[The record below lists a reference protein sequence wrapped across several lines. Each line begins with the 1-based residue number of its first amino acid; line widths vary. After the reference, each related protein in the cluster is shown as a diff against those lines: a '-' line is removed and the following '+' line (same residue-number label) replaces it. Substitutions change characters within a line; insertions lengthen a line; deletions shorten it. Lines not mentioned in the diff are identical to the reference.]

1 MGNMPSPGK
10 GKCGWR
16 RYPHRL
22 LKNMANSTSGI
33 EQENESASSTLCKAC
48 GLCCTGHLFVNAEFK
63 PHEIETT
70 QALGFNVLQ
79 SNPEKPVFTLPC
91 HLWKGQCTIYAH
103 PQKPSICGDFKC
115 KLLKEVEGEELA
127 LDDALAVVEQA
138 RQMILELEMQLP
150 VGQDRNFRRRLFEY
164 VNQLERSNSQTDTVK
179 TFRLKAGVLLVL
191 FAQRFGVTGLFNKPE
206 NAKPTK

>member
-1 MGNMPSPGK
+1 M
-10 GKCGWR
+10 
-16 RYPHRL
+16 
-22 LKNMANSTSGI
+22 
-33 EQENESASSTLCKAC
+33 CKAC

-63 PHEIETT
+63 PDEIETT

-79 SNPEKPVFTLPC
+79 SDPEKPKFTLPC

-115 KLLKEVEGEELA
+115 KLLKEVEGEELS
-127 LDDALAVVEQA
+127 LDDALTVVQQA

-150 VGQDRNFRRRLFEY
+150 AGQDRNFRRRLFEH
-164 VNQLERSNSQTDTVK
+164 VNKSERSSSRTNAIDK
-179 TFRLKAGVLLVL
+179 FRLKAGVLLVL

-206 NAKPTK
+206 IEKSTE